1 MDARSVVPAGIF
13 GYNFGVTAVPVGDA
27 RDSFSRLLAQ
37 VERTHERVTIT
48 RHGRPVAVMLA
59 AEDLAA
65 LEETA
70 EILSTPAVLAA
81 VEEGVA
87 ELDSGRGID
96 GDQVTARFRRG

>member
-1 MDARSVVPAGIF
+1 MVPTPGF
-13 GYNFGVTAVPVGDA
+13 GYNSGVSTVPVGDA

-48 RHGRPVAVMLA
+48 RHGRPVAVMLS

-70 EILSTPAVLAA
+70 EILSHPDTVAA
-81 VEEGVA
+81 IEEGLA
-87 ELDSGRGID
+87 ELDAGAGTD
-96 GDQVTARFRRG
+96 GDEITARFRRG

>member
-1 MDARSVVPAGIF
+1 M
-13 GYNFGVTAVPVGDA
+13 PVGDA

-48 RHGRPVAVMLA
+48 RHGTPVAVILA

-70 EILSTPAVLAA
+70 EIRSRPDTVAAIAEGLHELNAGAA
-81 VEEGVA
+81 V
-87 ELDSGRGID
+87 D
-96 GDQVTARFRRG
+96 GDTITARFRRG

>member
-1 MDARSVVPAGIF
+1 VS
-13 GYNFGVTAVPVGDA
+13 TVPVGDA

-48 RHGRPVAVMLA
+48 RHGNPVAVILA

-70 EILSTPAVLAA
+70 EILSRPDTVAA
-81 VEEGVA
+81 IQEGLA
-87 ELDSGRGID
+87 ELDAGGAVD
-96 GDQVTARFRRG
+96 GDQVIARFRRG